1 MKRDRTQ
8 KGSPGRRRSLW
19 IAAFLALLVFAA
31 VVLCFQLLDDDVE
44 RWLETF
50 KDQPV
55 AVPLLAGL
63 YLFKAVTVII
73 VPQPLTY
80 LLTGLLFSP
89 VPAFLLTLAF
99 LSGEMALDYF
109 LGRHFGKKWLD
120 RLQKWLRG
128 RSRFLDRMLSGNQMQ
143 EFLPICL
150 LRLMPGIP
158 TDPINLLAGAR
169 EAPFRR
175 YFVASLLGAAPKA
188 VTMTLMGSSAHDPLS
203 PRFWVPLL
211 CLAAI
216 CAGATVV
223 KKKLTRGK
231 EGVGHDA
238 SEKAG

>member
-1 MKRDRTQ
+1 MLKYLAKRI
-8 KGSPGRRRSLW
+8 GRSILTLFV
-19 IAAFLALLVFAA
+19 IVTLVF
-31 VVLCFQLLDDDVE
+31 
-44 RWLETF
+44 
-50 KDQPV
+50 
-55 AVPLLAGL
+55 
-63 YLFKAVTVII
+63 
-73 VPQPLTY
+73 
-80 LLTGLLFSP
+80 
-89 VPAFLLTLAF
+89 
-99 LSGEMALDYF
+99 
-109 LGRHFGKKWLD
+109 
-120 RLQKWLRG
+120 
-128 RSRFLDRMLSGNQMQ
+128 
-143 EFLPICL
+143 CL

-158 TDPINLLAGAR
+158 TDPISLLAGAR

>member
-80 LLTGLLFSP
+80 LLTGLLFSR
-89 VPAFLLTLAF
+89 
-99 LSGEMALDYF
+99 Y
-109 LGRHFGKKWLD
+109 
-120 RLQKWLRG
+120 RLF
-128 RSRFLDRMLSGNQMQ
+128 S
-143 EFLPICL
+143 
-150 LRLMPGIP
+150 
-158 TDPINLLAGAR
+158 
-169 EAPFRR
+169 
-175 YFVASLLGAAPKA
+175 
-188 VTMTLMGSSAHDPLS
+188 
-203 PRFWVPLL
+203 
-211 CLAAI
+211 
-216 CAGATVV
+216 
-223 KKKLTRGK
+223 
-231 EGVGHDA
+231 
-238 SEKAG
+238 